1 MKTTEEIY
9 EQLLSAFTQRYGS
22 AMQDSCDLAVRLY
35 AAAAEL
41 QALSIQADWVLQQ
54 SFPQTAGGIYLDYH
68 ASLRGLERMPAEK
81 AKGTLRF
88 SVDSAPVSNLTVEAG
103 AVCMTADG
111 ERFITTEAAVL
122 REGELWTD
130 APAEAVTAGRGG
142 NVAPD
147 TVIIMAAMPVGITH
161 CTNPKAF
168 SGGCDDE
175 EDASLRERLLES
187 YLRLPNGANAAFYEQ
202 VAMSHAGVAA
212 AEVVGRAR
220 GIGTVD
226 VYIAGPGGVLDEE
239 LIKQVQEDLSQKRE
253 IAVDVQVL
261 APQTKTV
268 DVRAEIAVEEDADP
282 GAVQAAVEQE
292 IRAYFSGKLLGKPVL
307 LAELGN
313 RIYDVEGVENYH
325 LLAPTEDLTGEQ
337 SALPVLGELSVT
349 QMEGL

>member
-9 EQLLSAFTQRYGS
+9 EQLLAAFAERYGS
-22 AMQDSCDLAVRLY
+22 AVQDSCDLAVRLY

-54 SFPQTAGGIYLDYH
+54 SFPQTAAGDYLDYH

-88 SVDSAPVSNLTVEAG
+88 SVDSAPVSDLTVEAG
-103 AVCMTADG
+103 TVCMTAGG

-122 REGELWTD
+122 QEGALWTD
-130 APAEAVTAGRGG
+130 APAEAVTAGSAG
-142 NVAPD
+142 NVAPE
-147 TVIIMAAMPVGITH
+147 TVIILAALPVGITR
-161 CTNPKAF
+161 CTNPEAF
-168 SGGCDDE
+168 TGGCDE
-175 EDASLRERLLES
+175 EADAALRERLLET
-187 YLRLPNGANAAFYEQ
+187 YRRLPNGANAAFYEQ
-202 VAMSHAGVAA
+202 TAMSHAGVAA

-226 VYIAGPGGVLDEE
+226 VYIAGPGGVPDEE
-239 LIKQVQEDLSQKRE
+239 LLQEVQADLAQKRE

-261 APQTKTV
+261 APETETV
-268 DVRAEIAVEEDADP
+268 AVGAEIAVEAGRDAA
-282 GAVQAAVEQE
+282 AVKTAVEQA

-313 RIYDVEGVENYH
+313 RIYAVDGVENYH
-325 LLAPTEDLTGEQ
+325 LLAPAEDLAGEQ
-337 SALPVLGELSVT
+337 SILPVLGTLSVT
-349 QMEGL
+349 EMEAL